1 MRRTAYQV
9 LAASAASFALAQL
22 LPAEPLGG
30 VRGML
35 VVLPV
40 VAALF
45 ASVGRSA
52 GRNRPS
58 VVEVVVWGGWILLA
72 LQHQAL
78 GIPGASG
85 IVAAVGLALA
95 GARTLALAVRL
106 RRRIEPPVLWP
117 FFALPLALY
126 LFAWPWTTT
135 ARFPDGDE
143 PYYLLL
149 THSLAE
155 DGDVDL
161 ADEYREEAWRSFT
174 TVPVEPQPGDPMGPD
189 GEIYSRHNALLPLSL
204 APLYRLAG
212 PFGAQLGMLA
222 LAAAAAAAGLAAARA
237 RFPGAPRGALA
248 AWAILAFA
256 PPLVLYAGQFWVEV
270 PAALLVALVFWSL
283 AQLDRRESVAGTFTT
298 RNAFL
303 VLALALVALP
313 LLKLR
318 FLALALPLGVL
329 AFARLRSSANRR
341 RELALLAAATLLALG
356 LWNTWRFGNPLRMYA
371 GSDLA
376 ILGVP
381 LGAQL
386 RGGFGLFFDA
396 AFGLFALAPIWLL
409 LVPAVHLALRR
420 LHRHAGQASFV
431 RLAEVAAFVPYLL
444 LIGMRREWY
453 GGWSPPFRYGVVL
466 LPALALLLAPLFAT
480 KRPTFGLRWL
490 GATLSALSAT
500 VALVYLV
507 HPAWVYSLANG
518 SSRLLDELSR
528 NFAGD
533 LVRLFPSMVRV
544 RPATWIVPI
553 ALSLAVLV
561 IALAGG
567 RVRRSALA
575 HPRFLWHSAVLGL
588 LLLWST
594 LLAAA
599 QRLPTSRIEFED
611 SWVSHQRGALFPER
625 WTVDRTRFDGG
636 WALRHTGQVSARPV
650 AGGRSCRL
658 AIRLLPV
665 VEPASP
671 LALEVR
677 AGERLVA
684 TLSLPTTEAGE
695 TGDARARTPDT
706 LPWVTLE
713 AGPFAI
719 AGGEELAFRAVG
731 PATAGAAGSAGSA
744 GSDTARSFVVLDRAD
759 LFWQ

>member
-1 MRRTAYQV
+1 MKRTAYLV
-9 LAASAASFALAQL
+9 LAASAASFALAEL
-22 LPAEPLGG
+22 LPALPLGG

-52 GRNRPS
+52 GGNRPTA
-58 VVEVVVWGGWILLA
+58 VEAALWGGWILLA

-78 GIPGASG
+78 GIPGASE
-85 IVAAVGLALA
+85 IVAATGLALA
-95 GARTLALAVRL
+95 GVRTLALAVRL
-106 RRRIEPPVLWP
+106 RRRIEQPVLWP

-135 ARFPDGDE
+135 ARPPDGDE

-161 ADEYREEAWRSFT
+161 ADEYRDKAWRNFT
-174 TVPVEPQPGDPMGPD
+174 TVPVAPQPGDPTGAN
-189 GEIYSRHNALLPLSL
+189 GEIYSRHSALLPLAL

-222 LAAAAAAAGLAAARA
+222 FAAAAATAGLAAARS
-237 RFPGAPRGALA
+237 RFPGTPRGALA

-256 PPLVLYAGQFWVEV
+256 PPLMLYAGQFWVEV
-270 PAALLVALVFWSL
+270 PAALLVALVCWSL
-283 AQLDRRESVAGTFTT
+283 AVLDRRESVQATSTT
-298 RNAFL
+298 RSAFV

-318 FLALALPLGVL
+318 FLALALPLGAL

-356 LWNTWRFGNPLRMYA
+356 LWNNWRYGNPLRMYA

-376 ILGVP
+376 IFGVP

-386 RGGFGLFFDA
+386 RGGLGLFFDA

-409 LVPAVHLALRR
+409 LVPALHLALRGFR
-420 LHRHAGQASFV
+420 RQPGQEATV
-431 RLAEVAAFVPYLL
+431 RLAEVAAFLPYLL

-466 LPALALLLAPLFAT
+466 LPALALLLAPLLAA
-480 KRPTFGLRWL
+480 KRPAAGLRWL
-490 GATLSALSAT
+490 CAILAALSAT
-500 VALVYLV
+500 VALVYLM
-507 HPAWVYSLANG
+507 HPAWAYSLANG

-544 RPATWIVPI
+544 RPATWIVPL
-553 ALSLAVLV
+553 ALSVAVLA
-561 IALAGG
+561 IAIAGG
-567 RVRRSALA
+567 KLRRSRGDR
-575 HPRFLWHSAVLGL
+575 PRFLWPFSAVGL
-588 LLLWST
+588 LLLWGG

-611 SWVSHQRGALFPER
+611 AWVSHHRGALFPER
-625 WTVDRTRFDGG
+625 WTADRTRFDGG
-636 WALRHTGQVSARPV
+636 WALTHGGQVSARPS
-650 AGGRSCRL
+650 AGGSLCRL
-658 AIRLLPV
+658 AIRLLPAV
-665 VEPASP
+665 APEAP

-677 AGERLVA
+677 AAERLVA
-684 TLSLPTTEAGE
+684 TLPLPTTGASAMAPEA
-695 TGDARARTPDT
+695 

-713 AGPFAI
+713 AGPFAL
-719 AGGEELAFRAVG
+719 ADGEELAFRAVG
-731 PATAGAAGSAGSA
+731 LATDGADG
-744 GSDTARSFVVLDRAD
+744 ARSFVVLDRAD
-759 LFWQ
+759 LVWQ